1 MLDVGSC
8 ATRGRFGP
16 LHAPFLEMQ
25 RVIIRH
31 LETPRA
37 RPTVA
42 KSHRAIVC
50 HGGKVILIH
59 HLVTKKSNRSTV
71 MIMRM
76 LF

>member
-42 KSHRAIVC
+42 KSHRAIVS
-50 HGGKVILIH
+50 HGGQVILIH
-59 HLVTKKSNRSTV
+59 HLVKKKSNLNS